1 MVTKQQEYQARF
13 FQILGF
19 ALMTPG
25 GHLFLKLPEMSLGEL
40 NLKMFFYTIISIVL
54 VIVGIIINVKG
65 MEYLEEREN
74 RWIQ

>member
-19 ALMTPG
+19 AFMTPF
-25 GHLFLKLPEMSLGEL
+25 GHLFLKAPEMGIQNL
-40 NLKMFFYTIISIVL
+40 NLKMLVYAVFSIIL
-54 VIVGIIINVKG
+54 VVVGIILNIKG
-65 MEYLEEREN
+65 MEYLEERGE